1 MGKGWSI
8 FGGSLGVLEIANINF
23 EMCRLKDVL
32 SLVIFH
38 LFQAYIALSKKKNFC
53 FINSF
58 YKRKSIKNLAQVQGF
73 PNSGKWWKESEM
85 LLGAGGVV
93 TG

>member
-38 LFQAYIALSKKKNFC
+38 LFQAYIALSKKNFL
-53 FINSF
+53 F
-58 YKRKSIKNLAQVQGF
+58 Y
-73 PNSGKWWKESEM
+73 
-85 LLGAGGVV
+85 
-93 TG
+93 

>member
-38 LFQAYIALSKKKNFC
+38 LFQAYIALSKKKVL
-53 FINSF
+53 F
-58 YKRKSIKNLAQVQGF
+58 Y
-73 PNSGKWWKESEM
+73 
-85 LLGAGGVV
+85 
-93 TG
+93 

>member
-23 EMCRLKDVL
+23 EMCRLKDAL

-38 LFQAYIALSKKKNFC
+38 LFQAYIALSKKKIFVLLTA
-53 FINSF
+53 ST
-58 YKRKSIKNLAQVQGF
+58 R
-73 PNSGKWWKESEM
+73 GKVSR
-85 LLGAGGVV
+85 
-93 TG
+93 T

>member
-23 EMCRLKDVL
+23 EMCRLKDAL

-38 LFQAYIALSKKKNFC
+38 LFQAYIALSKKKFL
-53 FINSF
+53 F
-58 YKRKSIKNLAQVQGF
+58 Y
-73 PNSGKWWKESEM
+73 
-85 LLGAGGVV
+85 
-93 TG
+93 

>member
-8 FGGSLGVLEIANINF
+8 FGGSLGVLEIANTNF

-32 SLVIFH
+32 SLVVFH
-38 LFQAYIALSKKKNFC
+38 VFQAYIALSKTKFC
-53 FINSF
+53 FNSF

-73 PNSGKWWKESEM
+73 PNSGKWWKESEI
-85 LLGAGGVV
+85 LLGGV

>member
-1 MGKGWSI
+1 MGKRWSI

-38 LFQAYIALSKKKNFC
+38 LFQAYIALSKKK
-53 FINSF
+53 SF
-58 YKRKSIKNLAQVQGF
+58 VLLTASTR
-73 PNSGKWWKESEM
+73 GKVSR
-85 LLGAGGVV
+85 
-93 TG
+93 T

>member
-32 SLVIFH
+32 SLAIFH
-38 LFQAYIALSKKKNFC
+38 LFQAYIALSKKKNFVLLTA
-53 FINSF
+53 ST
-58 YKRKSIKNLAQVQGF
+58 R
-73 PNSGKWWKESEM
+73 GKVSR
-85 LLGAGGVV
+85 
-93 TG
+93 T